1 MKNPYLYLKSR
12 TQKGVLI
19 SAVLLMGVVS
29 VLVLSFYS
37 DIFSN
42 LTDSKSSVQDVP
54 AISNKED
61 ILNDYANRISTDFK
75 VPLGLKSRVAFWF
88 DIYSRYDSNHRII
101 HHSLYPWIIFK
112 VVDVTPIVDAELP
125 KLRWQRN
132 QKAEDIVKNEV
143 KNFKKALLLLSQG
156 RTSSDRPELSEYE
169 TLIKKALNRLPGE
182 GVEKIKVALRN
193 IRTQTG
199 QKNFFEEGLKK
210 SPLYLPAMEEIFKRK
225 KVPTELTRIPFVE
238 SSFNHQAISKVGAA
252 GMWQFMDYTGRSFM
266 IVDKHIDERTSPFKA
281 AEAAANLLKENHM
294 ILFKSWPLAV
304 TAWNHGPPGIRRA
317 TKETQSTEL
326 ADIIASYK
334 SRNFDFASSN
344 FYSEFLAALY
354 TEKYKENIFK
364 DLKTEKPL
372 LIHSARL
379 SRSINAKELLKVSG
393 LSKDQFIMF
402 NPDLRIALESDIHI
416 PSGFRL
422 MLNESAKLVLKN
434 LVTQD
439 GTNKRGRF
447 GRNEA
452 AIHNSPAAYSS
463 F

>member
-1 MKNPYLYLKSR
+1 MIGKSIVLSL
-12 TQKGVLI
+12 GVA
-19 SAVLLMGVVS
+19 SAVILSNYSGFNYDLNSSESSTQEIPVV
-29 VLVLSFYS
+29 
-37 DIFSN
+37 
-42 LTDSKSSVQDVP
+42 
-54 AISNKED
+54 SNKEE
-61 ILNDYANRISTDFK
+61 ILNDYGNKISADFK
-75 VPLGLKSRVAFWF
+75 IPSGLKSRVSFWF
-88 DIYSRYDSNHRII
+88 DIYSRYSSNQRII
-101 HHSLYPWIIFK
+101 HHSLYPWIVFK
-112 VVDVTPIVDAELP
+112 VVDVTPIIEAELP

-132 QKAEDIVKNEV
+132 QKADDFVKNEV
-143 KNFKKALLLLSQG
+143 KNIKETLLLLSQDK
-156 RTSSDRPELSEYE
+156 SLKDRPELSEYE
-169 TLIKKALNRLPGE
+169 GLIKKALNKLPGE
-182 GVEKIKVALRN
+182 NDEKIKVALKN

-199 QKNFFEEGLKK
+199 QKNFFEEGLEV
-210 SPLYLPAMEEIFKRK
+210 SPQYLPAMEEIFKRK

-238 SSFNHQAISKVGAA
+238 SSFNHQAVSKVGAA

-281 AEAAANLLKENHM
+281 AEAAAKLLKENHM
-294 ILFKSWPLAV
+294 ILYKSWPLAV

-317 TKETQSTEL
+317 IKETKSMEL
-326 ADIIASYK
+326 ADIITNYK

-364 DLKTEKPL
+364 NLKTEKPL
-372 LIHSARL
+372 VIHPVKL
-379 SRSINAKELLKVSG
+379 VRSINAKELLKVSG
-393 LSKDQFIMF
+393 LSKVQFIMF
-402 NPDLRIALESDIHI
+402 NPDLKNALENDIYI

-439 GTNKRGRF
+439 DSNKRAKF

-452 AIHNSPAAYSS
+452 AIHNSPAAFSS